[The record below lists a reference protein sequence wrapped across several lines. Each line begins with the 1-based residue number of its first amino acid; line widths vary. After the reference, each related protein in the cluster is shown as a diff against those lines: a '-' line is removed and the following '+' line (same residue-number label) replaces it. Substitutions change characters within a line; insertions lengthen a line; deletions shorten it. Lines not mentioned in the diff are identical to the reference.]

1 MHAKLKVLMGGI
13 TQDLSKIL
21 DRERL
26 GAGYA
31 NRVIYK
37 IYKNRQRTRFQTEN
51 ESEGEKWKPLD
62 ADYEKKKRIK
72 FAEFDGKGQ
81 NIMVAT
87 GRLKA
92 AVTGDRSKKEHRK
105 IVLDKK
111 LQVNWTTPYAE
122 YTEDVRP
129 VNVWSEKL
137 DARMY
142 EGYVIYILSG
152 VEQRTDDY

>member
-1 MHAKLKVLMGGI
+1 
-13 TQDLSKIL
+13 
-21 DRERL
+21 
-26 GAGYA
+26 
-31 NRVIYK
+31 
-37 IYKNRQRTRFQTEN
+37 
-51 ESEGEKWKPLD
+51 
-62 ADYEKKKRIK
+62 
-72 FAEFDGKGQ
+72 
-81 NIMVAT
+81 MVAT